1 MNVESVRAAL
11 AGTRTLFLLNAV
23 TADELTQ
30 ALIALNLAREAGIER
45 VVYFSVIH
53 SDRYVN
59 VPHFAGKYTAERMI
73 IGTGLPATILRP
85 AYFMENDAALKEL
98 DHGRRHLSDADWLE
112 GPGDGRRQRHSGDR
126 RA

>member
-1 MNVESVRAAL
+1 MNVELVRAAL

-53 SDRYVN
+53 SDRYV
-59 VPHFAGKYTAERMI
+59 KCRTS
-73 IGTGLPATILRP
+73 PANTRP
-85 AYFMENDAALKEL
+85 
-98 DHGRRHLSDADWLE
+98 
-112 GPGDGRRQRHSGDR
+112 SG
-126 RA
+126 